1 MNLEQIQEMW
11 EKDSKID
18 PDNLH
23 DESLKIPQLHSKYYT
38 LYNTITLLRE
48 RAREQ
53 YAKVRLERYNYYTG
67 KATAEVY
74 AEEPFPYKVR
84 EKDAIQRHLEA
95 DDKMNKID
103 MKIKYYDVMLKF
115 LEEIIRAVS
124 NRTYQIK
131 NAIEW
136 NKFQAGYESRLV
148 RYYRR
153 IMKSFKQLQ
162 EILGGVPNDGYF
174 GHPRLKIENPFSPP
188 KEKTKK
194 TNGGKGLTNKLGNRA
209 TEIEDMIKNMR

>member
-1 MNLEQIQEMW
+1 MNLEQIQDMW

-38 LYNTITLLRE
+38 LHNTITLLRE

-53 YAKVRLERYNYYTG
+53 YNKVRLERYNYYTG

-103 MKIKYYDVMLKF
+103 MKIKYYDIMLKF
-115 LEEIIRAVS
+115 LEEIIRNIS
-124 NRTYQIK
+124 GRTYQIK

-136 NKFQAGYESRLV
+136 NKFQAGY
-148 RYYRR
+148 
-153 IMKSFKQLQ
+153 
-162 EILGGVPNDGYF
+162 N
-174 GHPRLKIENPFSPP
+174 
-188 KEKTKK
+188 
-194 TNGGKGLTNKLGNRA
+194 
-209 TEIEDMIKNMR
+209 

>member
-1 MNLEQIQEMW
+1 MNLEKIQEMW
-11 EKDSKID
+11 EKDSQID

-48 RAREQ
+48 KARES

-84 EKDAIQRHLEA
+84 EKDAIQRHLDA

-115 LEEIIRAVS
+115 LEEIIRVVS

-136 NKFQAGYESRLV
+136 NKFQAG
-148 RYYRR
+148 
-153 IMKSFKQLQ
+153 
-162 EILGGVPNDGYF
+162 F
-174 GHPRLKIENPFSPP
+174 G
-188 KEKTKK
+188 
-194 TNGGKGLTNKLGNRA
+194 
-209 TEIEDMIKNMR
+209 

>member
-1 MNLEQIQEMW
+1 MNLEKIQEMW
-11 EKDSKID
+11 QSDSVID

-48 RAREQ
+48 KARES

-84 EKDAIQRHLEA
+84 EKDAIQRHLDA

-136 NKFQAGYESRLV
+136 NKFQAG
-148 RYYRR
+148 
-153 IMKSFKQLQ
+153 
-162 EILGGVPNDGYF
+162 F
-174 GHPRLKIENPFSPP
+174 G
-188 KEKTKK
+188 
-194 TNGGKGLTNKLGNRA
+194 
-209 TEIEDMIKNMR
+209 

>member
-1 MNLEQIQEMW
+1 MDLEKIQEMW
-11 EKDSKID
+11 EKDSHID

-48 RAREQ
+48 KAREQ
-53 YAKVRLERYNYYTG
+53 YSKVRLERYNYYTG

-136 NKFQAGYESRLV
+136 NKFQAG
-148 RYYRR
+148 
-153 IMKSFKQLQ
+153 
-162 EILGGVPNDGYF
+162 F
-174 GHPRLKIENPFSPP
+174 G
-188 KEKTKK
+188 
-194 TNGGKGLTNKLGNRA
+194 
-209 TEIEDMIKNMR
+209 

>member
-48 RAREQ
+48 KAREQ
-53 YAKVRLERYNYYTG
+53 YSKVRLERYNYYTG

-115 LEEIIRAVS
+115 LEEIIRNIS
-124 NRTYQIK
+124 GRTYQIK

-136 NKFQAGYESRLV
+136 NKFQAGY
-148 RYYRR
+148 
-153 IMKSFKQLQ
+153 
-162 EILGGVPNDGYF
+162 N
-174 GHPRLKIENPFSPP
+174 
-188 KEKTKK
+188 
-194 TNGGKGLTNKLGNRA
+194 
-209 TEIEDMIKNMR
+209 

>member
-53 YAKVRLERYNYYTG
+53 YNKVRLERYNYYTG

-103 MKIKYYDVMLKF
+103 MKIKYQDIMLKF
-115 LEEIIRAVS
+115 LEEVIRAVS

-136 NKFQAGYESRLV
+136 NKFQAGY
-148 RYYRR
+148 
-153 IMKSFKQLQ
+153 
-162 EILGGVPNDGYF
+162 N
-174 GHPRLKIENPFSPP
+174 
-188 KEKTKK
+188 
-194 TNGGKGLTNKLGNRA
+194 
-209 TEIEDMIKNMR
+209 

>member
-23 DESLKIPQLHSKYYT
+23 DESLKIPTLHSKYYT

-53 YAKVRLERYNYYTG
+53 YSKVRLERYNYYTG

-95 DDKMNKID
+95 DDKMNKVD
-103 MKIKYYDVMLKF
+103 MKIKYYDIMLKF
-115 LEEIIRAVS
+115 LEEIIRNIS
-124 NRTYQIK
+124 GRTYQIK

-136 NKFQAGYESRLV
+136 NKFQAGY
-148 RYYRR
+148 
-153 IMKSFKQLQ
+153 
-162 EILGGVPNDGYF
+162 N
-174 GHPRLKIENPFSPP
+174 
-188 KEKTKK
+188 
-194 TNGGKGLTNKLGNRA
+194 
-209 TEIEDMIKNMR
+209 

>member
-1 MNLEQIQEMW
+1 MNLEKIQEMW
-11 EKDSKID
+11 EKDSQID

-48 RAREQ
+48 KARES

-74 AEEPFPYKVR
+74 IEEPFPYKVR
-84 EKDAIQRHLEA
+84 EKDAIQSHLDA

-115 LEEIIRAVS
+115 LEEIIRNIS
-124 NRTYQIK
+124 GRTYQIK

-136 NKFQAGYESRLV
+136 NKFQAGY
-148 RYYRR
+148 
-153 IMKSFKQLQ
+153 
-162 EILGGVPNDGYF
+162 N
-174 GHPRLKIENPFSPP
+174 
-188 KEKTKK
+188 
-194 TNGGKGLTNKLGNRA
+194 
-209 TEIEDMIKNMR
+209 

>member
-1 MNLEQIQEMW
+1 MDLEKIQEMW
-11 EKDSKID
+11 EKDSHID

-38 LYNTITLLRE
+38 IYNTITLMRE
-48 RAREQ
+48 KAREQ
-53 YAKVRLERYNYYTG
+53 YSKVRLERYNYYTG

-84 EKDAIQRHLEA
+84 EKDAIQRHLDA
-95 DDKMNKID
+95 DDRMNKID

-136 NKFQAGYESRLV
+136 NKFQAGY
-148 RYYRR
+148 
-153 IMKSFKQLQ
+153 
-162 EILGGVPNDGYF
+162 N
-174 GHPRLKIENPFSPP
+174 
-188 KEKTKK
+188 
-194 TNGGKGLTNKLGNRA
+194 
-209 TEIEDMIKNMR
+209 

>member
-48 RAREQ
+48 KARES
-53 YAKVRLERYNYYTG
+53 YAKVKLERYNYYTG

-115 LEEIIRAVS
+115 LEEIIRIVS

-136 NKFQAGYESRLV
+136 NKFQAGY
-148 RYYRR
+148 
-153 IMKSFKQLQ
+153 
-162 EILGGVPNDGYF
+162 N
-174 GHPRLKIENPFSPP
+174 
-188 KEKTKK
+188 
-194 TNGGKGLTNKLGNRA
+194 
-209 TEIEDMIKNMR
+209 

>member
-53 YAKVRLERYNYYTG
+53 YNKVRLERYNYYTG

-95 DDKMNKID
+95 DDKMNKVD
-103 MKIKYYDVMLKF
+103 MKIKYYDIMLKF
-115 LEEIIRAVS
+115 LEEIIRNIS
-124 NRTYQIK
+124 GRTYQIK

-136 NKFQAGYESRLV
+136 NKFQAG
-148 RYYRR
+148 
-153 IMKSFKQLQ
+153 
-162 EILGGVPNDGYF
+162 F
-174 GHPRLKIENPFSPP
+174 G
-188 KEKTKK
+188 
-194 TNGGKGLTNKLGNRA
+194 
-209 TEIEDMIKNMR
+209 

>member
-1 MNLEQIQEMW
+1 MNLEKIQEMW
-11 EKDSKID
+11 EKDSQID

-53 YAKVRLERYNYYTG
+53 YSKVRLERYNYYTG

-95 DDKMNKID
+95 DDKMNKVD
-103 MKIKYYDVMLKF
+103 MKIKYYDIMLKF
-115 LEEIIRAVS
+115 LEEIIRNIS
-124 NRTYQIK
+124 GRTYQIK

-136 NKFQAGYESRLV
+136 NKFQAGY
-148 RYYRR
+148 
-153 IMKSFKQLQ
+153 
-162 EILGGVPNDGYF
+162 N
-174 GHPRLKIENPFSPP
+174 
-188 KEKTKK
+188 
-194 TNGGKGLTNKLGNRA
+194 
-209 TEIEDMIKNMR
+209 

>member
-48 RAREQ
+48 RAKEQ
-53 YAKVRLERYNYYTG
+53 YSKVRLERYNYYTG

-95 DDKMNKID
+95 DDKMNKVD
-103 MKIKYYDVMLKF
+103 MKIKYYDIMLKF
-115 LEEIIRAVS
+115 LEEVIRAVS

-136 NKFQAGYESRLV
+136 NKFQAGY
-148 RYYRR
+148 
-153 IMKSFKQLQ
+153 
-162 EILGGVPNDGYF
+162 N
-174 GHPRLKIENPFSPP
+174 
-188 KEKTKK
+188 
-194 TNGGKGLTNKLGNRA
+194 
-209 TEIEDMIKNMR
+209 

>member
-38 LYNTITLLRE
+38 LYNTITLMRE
-48 RAREQ
+48 KARTQ
-53 YAKVRLERYNYYTG
+53 YSKVRLERYNYYTG

-103 MKIKYYDVMLKF
+103 MKIKYYDIMLKF
-115 LEEIIRAVS
+115 LEEVIRAVS

-136 NKFQAGYESRLV
+136 NKFQEGY
-148 RYYRR
+148 
-153 IMKSFKQLQ
+153 
-162 EILGGVPNDGYF
+162 N
-174 GHPRLKIENPFSPP
+174 
-188 KEKTKK
+188 
-194 TNGGKGLTNKLGNRA
+194 
-209 TEIEDMIKNMR
+209 